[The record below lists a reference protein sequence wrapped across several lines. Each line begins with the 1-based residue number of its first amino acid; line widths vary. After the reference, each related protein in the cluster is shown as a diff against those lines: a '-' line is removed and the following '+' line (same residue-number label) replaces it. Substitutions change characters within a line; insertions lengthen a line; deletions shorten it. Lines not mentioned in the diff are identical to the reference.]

1 MSKNES
7 QKKVKKAI
15 VDGTHNYSQEA
26 NYIEPSSPIK
36 EKLEEFKD
44 MKLGFMVH
52 WGLYQQLG
60 LIASW
65 GLIDG
70 RDWNR
75 KKTDC
80 GDLPYWYE
88 DSRQLREEYFGL
100 KKSFN
105 PLRFNPDEWAELASD
120 NGFKY
125 LIFTTK
131 HHDGFCMW
139 DTKQTDFKVTDSEC
153 PFSQNKN
160 ADIVK
165 GVFDAFRKKNMAIGA
180 YFSKPD
186 WHCDKYWDPEILD
199 KSSTSSCPNYD
210 VYKNTE
216 KWQEFEQYTHNQ
228 LEELVRDYGKID
240 ILWLDGA
247 VEIPHNGQNIMIG
260 ETINLGKKI
269 EELRKI
275 NPELITVDRLGIP
288 EYENYLTPEMKIPE
302 EVINVPWESC
312 LTLGGNFHY
321 IYDDDYK
328 TPSELI
334 SILLDIVCKGG
345 NLALNVSPQ
354 PDGRIPRN
362 AIKSIK
368 GFGKW
373 LKKYGEAIFKTRP
386 CAPYKENGVFYT
398 QTRECVYAVTKQL
411 ECKTFICAHKISK
424 IECLNTNEFVD
435 FKEIHG
441 GIEICNSKCIDEE
454 YVVYKLY
461 KQEDE

>member
-1 MSKNES
+1 MTK
-7 QKKVKKAI
+7 KKAI
-15 VDGTHNYSQEA
+15 ENGTHTYSSESG
-26 NYIEPSSPIK
+26 YLTPPSPIK

-60 LIASW
+60 IIASW

-75 KKTDC
+75 KKTER

-88 DSRQLREEYFGL
+88 SGKQLREEYFGL

-105 PLRFNPDEWAELASD
+105 PLRFNPDEWAELAAD
-120 NGFKY
+120 NCFKY

-139 DTKQTDFKVTDSEC
+139 DTEQTDFKVTDAAC
-153 PFSQNKN
+153 PYSKNKR

-165 GVFDAFRKKNMAIGA
+165 EVFDAFRKKNMKIGA

-186 WHCDKYWDPEILD
+186 WHCDKYWEPDVVDTKPTSS
-199 KSSTSSCPNYD
+199 SSTFDPFEEP
-210 VYKNTE
+210 E
-216 KWQEFEQYTHNQ
+216 KWLAYKDYTYKQ

-247 VEIPHNGQNIMIG
+247 VEFPHNGRDVMNGELLNIG
-260 ETINLGKKI
+260 EMIDN
-269 EELRKI
+269 LRKI
-275 NPELITVDRLGIP
+275 NPELIAVDRLGVP
-288 EYENYLTPEMKIPE
+288 EYENYLTPEMKIPD
-302 EVINVPWESC
+302 EVISVPWESC
-312 LTLGGNFHY
+312 LTLGKNFHY

-334 SILLDIVCKGG
+334 AILLEIVCKGG

-354 PDGRIPRN
+354 PDGRMPRN
-362 AIKSIK
+362 AIKSLK
-368 GFGKW
+368 GFGDW

-386 CAPYKENGVFYT
+386 CAPYKENDVFYT
-398 QTRECVYAVTKQL
+398 QTKECVYAVTKNT
-411 ECKTFICAHKISK
+411 ECDFLSCEHKISK
-424 IECLNTNEFVD
+424 AEHLNTNDLLD
-435 FKEIHG
+435 FEQTSG
-441 GIEICNSKCIDEE
+441 GIKIIPRQKTDEE
-454 YVVYKLY
+454 YAVFKLY
-461 KQEDE
+461 KQL